1 MLDVNRS
8 LHVHTEYLPQGL
20 LNSMLKVYA
29 CSNRELLY
37 CQGMNYLAGYLYI
50 RLRNVDQAYEIFE
63 KLMNERFSELFAK
76 EF

>member
-1 MLDVNRS
+1 
-8 LHVHTEYLPQGL
+8 
-20 LNSMLKVYA
+20 MLKVYA